1 MQSPVK
7 REPDFEQFLKVLK
20 RTGQPSHLPLYEHIA
35 SSGFIARF
43 TETDFDK
50 WPVDHPD
57 YWRVYTEFWLG
68 LGFDCVP
75 IELPLN
81 CALEHH
87 EQTAGK
93 VSHGSEATVTLRN
106 LEELEAYPWPSTE
119 APIDFRPY
127 EIVASYLPDGARL
140 AAGVCAGPYEWA
152 TNFAGVQGL
161 AIALY
166 SDPDFVTALFGKLRE
181 LHTAAVR
188 HLATLD
194 HVAVL
199 RQGDDLGFKT
209 STFLSPDDL
218 RTHVLPIYREMASIA
233 HDAGK
238 PFILHSCGNLGA
250 IYEDLITDCRID
262 AKHSFEDVILPVTA
276 FKKQYG
282 DRITPLG
289 GLDVD
294 RICRSSEPELRKYV
308 REVAEV
314 CFADGYWAFG
324 TGNSLTD
331 YLPVENYLICVD
343 ESLRI
348 A

>member
-1 MQSPVK
+1 MRSAVR
-7 REPDFEQFLKVLK
+7 REPDFGQFLKVLTREGK
-20 RTGQPSHLPLYEHIA
+20 PDHLPLYEHIA

-50 WPVDHPD
+50 WPSDHPD

-75 IELPLN
+75 IEIPLN
-81 CALEHH
+81 CALERH
-87 EQTAGK
+87 EDTTGK
-93 VSHGSEATVTLRN
+93 LSHGSEATVTLRN
-106 LEELEAYPWPSTE
+106 TEELEAYPWPSTE
-119 APIDFRPY
+119 NPIDFRPY
-127 EIVASYLPDGARL
+127 EIVASYLPDGAKL
-140 AAGVCAGPYEWA
+140 VAGVCAGPYEWA

-161 AIALY
+161 AIAVC
-166 SDPDFVTALFGKLRE
+166 SDPDFVSALFGKLRE
-181 LHTAAVR
+181 LHTAALR
-188 HLATLD
+188 RLATLD
-194 HVAVL
+194 YVGAL

-218 RTHVLPIYREMASIA
+218 RKYVLPIYKEMASIA
-233 HDAGK
+233 HTAQK
-238 PFILHSCGNLGA
+238 PFILHSCGNLA
-250 IYEDLITDCRID
+250 EVYEDLIEECRID
-262 AKHSFEDVILPVTA
+262 AKHSFEDVILPVTQ

-282 DRITPLG
+282 HRITPLG

-294 RICRSSEPELRKYV
+294 RICRSSEPDLRAYV

-314 CFADGYWAFG
+314 CFGDGYWAFG
-324 TGNSLTD
+324 TGNSLTN

-348 A
+348 T